1 MVEMVSNITIS
12 KNTIFWIFHLSL
24 PLPFTNNRTERFL
37 ECSDAIIVKVNFMT
51 SNYKEITEVRAYGIQ
66 ALVGNAG
73 GYVGLFLGFALKE
86 IPKKFFILYRNFRD
100 NTKKLLPL

>member
-1 MVEMVSNITIS
+1 MQFQDITI
-12 KNTIFWIFHLSL
+12 IYIHQSL
-24 PLPFTNNRTERFL
+24 PLPFTNNRTNRFV

-86 IPKKFFILYRNFRD
+86 IPKMLFILYRHFRD